1 MTPALT
7 ASFFDGR
14 TAERRAVR
22 ADLQPSSLSV
32 LAPDDTR
39 LAEWPYSEMAVVS
52 RAGETVRYRCG
63 GAEGRLET
71 TDGALVAA
79 LARRIARR
87 PTKILRATLA
97 IGAGVVLG
105 LAAVFLLI
113 DRAPRLI
120 APVMPDVAR
129 NWLGRQVE
137 SSLLAGRRVCIDL
150 KGTEALRSVLD
161 RVAHGTA
168 LDDELSIKAVAL
180 PELNAVAL
188 PGGRIVV
195 TDALIQRASS
205 PEALA
210 GVLAH
215 EVGHLLERHPEQGL
229 LRALG
234 LVGVVQFATG
244 GSDLASATSLLAG
257 LVYSRQA
264 EREADGHAI
273 RLLAAAGVPT
283 DDLADLLEGLA
294 RIDGP
299 EPPGFI
305 STHPATQERLQ
316 QLRHNPVAVGSPVLD
331 AEAWQALRSICRQ
344 HRLARSEE
352 EQ

>member
-1 MTPALT
+1 MTAALS
-7 ASFFDGR
+7 ASFFDGC
-14 TAERRAVR
+14 TAERRAVQ
-22 ADLQPSSLSV
+22 ADLQHSSLSV
-32 LAPDDTR
+32 VAPDGTH
-39 LAEWPYSEMAVVS
+39 LAEWPYSEMAIVS

-63 GAEGRLET
+63 EAEGRLET

-97 IGAGVVLG
+97 IGAGALLG
-105 LAAVFLLI
+105 LAALFLLI

-129 NWLGRQVE
+129 NWLGLQVE
-137 SSLLAGRRVCIDL
+137 SSLLAGGRVCIDPE
-150 KGTEALRSVLD
+150 GTAALRSVLD

-168 LDDELSIKAVAL
+168 LGDELSIKVVTL
-180 PELNAVAL
+180 PQPNAMAL

-195 TDALIQRASS
+195 THALIQRASS

-215 EVGHLLERHPEQGL
+215 ELGHLLDRHPEQGL

-234 LVGVVQFATG
+234 LAGVVQLATG
-244 GSDLASATSLLAG
+244 GSDFASATSLLAG
-257 LVYSRQA
+257 LAYSRQA

-273 RLLAAAGVPT
+273 RLLAAAGVAT
-283 DDLADLLEGLA
+283 EGLA
-294 RIDGP
+294 GLLEDLARADGP
-299 EPPGFI
+299 EPLSFL
-305 STHPATQERLQ
+305 STHPATEERLR
-316 QLRHNPVAVGSPVLD
+316 QLRRDPVAAGSPVLD
-331 AEAWQALRSICRQ
+331 PAAWQALRSICRQ
-344 HRLARSEE
+344 HRH
-352 EQ
+352 